1 MKIFSQTL
9 LLLSMLI
16 AIHANAQTT
25 KKTTPTK
32 TATPVKKTPVKKAT
46 VQQNSGAKAATIAKA
61 KEDSV
66 AAVNALAM
74 QMARQMVRED
84 SIRKARAVEQT
95 ATDEKLK
102 QEQLAAEEKKATSE
116 KSTKSKPK
124 TEKVAK
130 TKSQK
135 KEKEPVKKVP
145 DELRPMAK
153 PSVAS
158 EEANSFI
165 GLKAS
170 GIAAFVVGKDIP
182 EFAKP
187 YYGYGGGLVANFG
200 LGKHLSFQPE
210 VLYAQEGF
218 SVKGEEDGEKVNASF
233 VLSGI
238 QVPLLIKYSFGEY
251 NKGFFINAGP
261 YGTYLLNSKVTD
273 KTPGGTNYTYKPE
286 KTTIE
291 YGVAAGLGVAV
302 PMGRGRL
309 LVEARGTYYLGA
321 SGDELDLDKASLVT
335 AALSIG
341 YLFPIGH

>member
-1 MKIFSQTL
+1 MKIFSQIL
-9 LLLSMLI
+9 LVGSMFI
-16 AIHANAQTT
+16 FFQANAQTT
-25 KKTTPTK
+25 KKTTPAK
-32 TATPVKKTPVKKAT
+32 TVAPVKKTAVKKSAPA
-46 VQQNSGAKAATIAKA
+46 QNNAATAAARAKA
-61 KEDSV
+61 KEDSI
-66 AAVNALAM
+66 AAVNALAR

-84 SIRKARAVEQT
+84 SIRKARAAEQT
-95 ATDEKLK
+95 AAEEKLK
-102 QEQLAAEEKKATSE
+102 QEQLESEGKKTTPEKKS
-116 KSTKSKPK
+116 K

-130 TKSQK
+130 TKPTK
-135 KEKEPVKKVP
+135 KEKEVEKKVSEAP
-145 DELRPMAK
+145 RPVSK
-153 PSVAS
+153 PLVVSG
-158 EEANSFI
+158 EANNFI

-182 EFAKP
+182 NFAKP
-187 YYGYGGGLVANFG
+187 YYGYGGGLFANFG

-218 SVKGEEDGEKVNASF
+218 SVKGEEGGEKVNASF

-238 QVPLLIKYSFGEY
+238 QVPLLIKYSFGEH

-261 YGTYLLNSKVTD
+261 YGTYLLNSKIND
-273 KTPGGTNYTYKPE
+273 KLPGGTNYTYKPE

-302 PMGRGRL
+302 PVGRGRL

-321 SGDELDLDKASLVT
+321 SGEELDIDKASLVT
-335 AALSIG
+335 GALSIG